1 MSFAKIKSNA
11 KINLALN
18 IIGKSKN
25 LHKIESLIAF
35 IELHDLILIK
45 KIRSRNHRI
54 IFNGKFSKNINST
67 NTVSKLLNI
76 LEKKKLIEQKYFIKI
91 TKNIPQKAGLGG
103 GSMNAANILKY
114 FINRKIIKL
123 NTKQILEITDYVG
136 SDVILGLD
144 STYSVLTSKKKIKR
158 YRNCKK
164 LFTLVVKPS
173 FGCSTKEIYSKV
185 RKFRKPKLNKP
196 SKKMFNL
203 DYLKKMD
210 NSLEA
215 IAFSKYT
222 KLKKL
227 KFFLENI
234 SKPVFVR
241 MTGSGSAMV
250 AYFKTKQRCDNAK
263 KQFVKKYRNYWCIT
277 SKTI

>member
-45 KIRSRNHRI
+45 EIRSKNHRI

-76 LEKKKLIEQKYFIKI
+76 LEKKKLIDQKYFIKI

-123 NTKQILEITDYVG
+123 NTKEISKITEYIG

-144 STYSVLTSKKKIKR
+144 STNSILTSKKKITR
-158 YRNCKK
+158 FRNCKR
-164 LFTLVVKPS
+164 LFTLVVKPG
-173 FGCSTKEIYSKV
+173 FGCSTKEIYSRVK
-185 RKFRKPKLNKP
+185 KFDKAKFHNPK
-196 SKKMFNL
+196 KKMFNL
-203 DYLKKMD
+203 DYLKKTN
-210 NSLEA
+210 NSLEN
-215 IAFSKYT
+215 ITLRKYPVLT
-222 KLKKL
+222 KIKSYLRN
-227 KFFLENI
+227 LE
-234 SKPVFVR
+234 KPIFVR
-241 MTGSGSAMV
+241 MSGSGSAFI
-250 AYFKTKQRCDNAK
+250 AYYASKRQCDMAQ
-263 KQFVKKYRNYWCIT
+263 KQFNKHYKKYWCIS

>member
-144 STYSVLTSKKKIKR
+144 STNSVLTSKKKIKR
-158 YRNCKK
+158 FRKCKK
-164 LFTLVVKPS
+164 LFTLVVKPN